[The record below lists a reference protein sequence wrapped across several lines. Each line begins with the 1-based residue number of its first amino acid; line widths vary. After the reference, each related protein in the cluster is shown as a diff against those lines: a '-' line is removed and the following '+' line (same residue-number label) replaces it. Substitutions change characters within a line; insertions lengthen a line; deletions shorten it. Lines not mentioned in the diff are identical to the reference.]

1 MPGRVSKSLVKSP
14 PTHRQTPREGEGGA
28 QREDRTRASKKTA
41 SCDFPRARGG
51 ETQATS
57 AAVAPGVK
65 HRGTRGCGRGCSFG
79 TIVKTER
86 GAGSLQ
92 TDSCAPAW
100 HVSSQWRSGGRRGR
114 GGRGGRWAARR
125 EPPAIALVTA
135 ACPLTACDVAMC
147 PSACSDRPCVPGRHM
162 TSLEK
167 GRRSVSLQA
176 RHSPL
181 PGSRRC
187 PAPGATCARPGAAA
201 PWGHRSWARAAMFL
215 WPVPLPSPQD
225 MHTHTCSHSRRHT
238 CSHTLTPPGTHAHT
252 HVHTVTHMHVHPTQ
266 THAHTHMFTTHT
278 HRHACTPCSSHT
290 GTHIHTHTHVY
301 THTPSHTLTCT
312 FAHMHSREFM
322 FAAPQRHT
330 CSHPRAAML
339 TPHTQTRTLTLRHTH
354 LQARAFTH
362 TNHL

>member
-14 PTHRQTPREGEGGA
+14 PTHRQTPREGEWGA
-28 QREDRTRASKKTA
+28 QREHRTRASKKTA
-41 SCDFPRARGG
+41 SCDFPRARGE
-51 ETQATS
+51 ETHATS

-65 HRGTRGCGRGCSFG
+65 HRGTRGRGRGCSFG

-100 HVSSQWRSGGRRGR
+100 HASSQWRSGGHRGR

-225 MHTHTCSHSRRHT
+225 MHTHTHTHT

-252 HVHTVTHMHVHPTQ
+252 HVHTLTHRDMHVH
-266 THAHTHMFTTHT
+266 
-278 HRHACTPCSSHT
+278 
-290 GTHIHTHTHVY
+290 HV
-301 THTPSHTLTCT
+301 
-312 FAHMHSREFM
+312 
-322 FAAPQRHT
+322 
-330 CSHPRAAML
+330 
-339 TPHTQTRTLTLRHTH
+339 PHTQTHT
-354 LQARAFTH
+354 FTH
-362 TNHL
+362 TCLYTYTLTHTHMHICSHALT